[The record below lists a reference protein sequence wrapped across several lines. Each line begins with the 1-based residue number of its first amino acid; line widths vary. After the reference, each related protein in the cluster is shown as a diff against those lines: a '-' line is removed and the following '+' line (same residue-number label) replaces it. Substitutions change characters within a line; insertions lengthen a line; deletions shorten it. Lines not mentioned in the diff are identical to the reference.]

1 MLTGAVLPSAGSAF
15 LGGFDVV
22 QEQRKVRRL
31 LGFCPQ
37 HDALL
42 DRLTVREHLELFGRI
57 KGIPNHAIKELCDQM
72 MQDLKPST
80 PPEALNPAPSVECSW
95 DLNRKLDLRLSARR
109 SFGKQVRA

>member
-1 MLTGAVLPSAGSAF
+1 MGATKLPKP
-15 LGGFDVV
+15 LPDI
-22 QEQRKVRRL
+22 RK
-31 LGFCPQ
+31 
-37 HDALL
+37 
-42 DRLTVREHLELFGRI
+42 VREHLELFGRI
-57 KGIPNHAIKELCDQM
+57 KGIPNHVPWQDWGEFGAFGARPEGLSLRPAAFTKAIKELCDQM